1 MCDTNNQLING
12 LGFTGGIILSF
23 CLLPQIIKVLQTKHV
38 DNISYLWQ
46 FLYILG
52 LSLNFIYS
60 FYYQLQPIY
69 IPNIIELLFI
79 IFMTFLKILFTYQKK
94 KETLTTSD
102 V

>member
-1 MCDTNNQLING
+1 MCDTNNQFING
-12 LGFTGGIILSF
+12 LGFSGGIILSV
-23 CLLPQIIKVLQTKHV
+23 CLLPQIIKVFQTKQV

-60 FYYQLQPIY
+60 FYYQLLPIY
-69 IPNIIELLFI
+69 IPNVIELLFI

-94 KETLTTSD
+94 NKKSTTE